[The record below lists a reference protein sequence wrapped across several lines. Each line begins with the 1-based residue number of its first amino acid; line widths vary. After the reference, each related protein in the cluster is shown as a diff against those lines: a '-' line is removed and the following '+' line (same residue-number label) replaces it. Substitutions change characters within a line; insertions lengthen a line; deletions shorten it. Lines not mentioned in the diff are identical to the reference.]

1 MPKFLRGRRPK
12 FEKLSEKELK
22 HNSTLLEK
30 CGRKKVPVPGR
41 TKFRLKECAHNEKAE
56 LEIPS
61 WNCLDCIWEK
71 MPTDDEYEYD
81 PNKDEYDDDW
91 YGEAK

>member
-12 FEKLSEKELK
+12 FAKLSAKELRQ
-22 HNSTLLEK
+22 NSTLLEK
-30 CGRKKVPVPGR
+30 GGRVQGEKSLK
-41 TKFRLKECAHNEKAE
+41 LKECAHNSKIE
-56 LEIPS
+56 LEIPN

-91 YGEAK
+91 YAK